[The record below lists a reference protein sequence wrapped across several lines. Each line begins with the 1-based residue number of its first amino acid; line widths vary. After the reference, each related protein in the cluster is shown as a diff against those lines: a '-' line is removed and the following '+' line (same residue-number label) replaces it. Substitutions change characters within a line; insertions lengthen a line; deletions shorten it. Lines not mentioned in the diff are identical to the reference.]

1 MSLSTLYVLFF
12 IFSILLFNS
21 LILLARYINQAKMP
35 PPEEEYDHLEQE
47 RLRLALEV
55 ETQISKISELEMEL
69 KKLKD
74 LQNLEKEN
82 KKPAT
87 GA

>member
-12 IFSILLFNS
+12 IFSILLFNA

-35 PPEEEYDHLEQE
+35 PPEEEYDQLEQD

-69 KKLKD
+69 QKLKD
-74 LQNLEKEN
+74 LQKQENEN

>member
-21 LILLARYINQAKMP
+21 LILLARFVSQAKMA
-35 PPEEEYDHLEQE
+35 PPEEEYDQLEQD

-55 ETQISKISELEMEL
+55 ETQISKISELEMEIE
-69 KKLKD
+69 KLKQ
-74 LQNLEKEN
+74 LQNQEAGVKT
-82 KKPAT
+82 KAS